1 MYTLIGCYSRILP
14 LLFDPAQGF
23 FDSKVIQIMM
33 MNRLP
38 AMFFLF
44 LITTFMAF
52 AAESDEGHQ
61 GADQD
66 SVIEESED
74 GKATKKSYSR
84 DNFHFT
90 VNAGAGFSAYQWHFT
105 GGLQADFYAN
115 PVLGVGFKTTVDYGF
130 KYQNLNI
137 NLYVL
142 YKIWWFYIGP
152 GVSFIVQGMTMPADD
167 PDYVNAYPYGSVAS
181 LAFTGG
187 MRFPLARIGP
197 GFMTIDFSIDW
208 YQNDIPYTEPT
219 PPFTGNTLNDL
230 LYGSVYAFKFG
241 ARLGY
246 TF

>member
-1 MYTLIGCYSRILP
+1 MSYE
-14 LLFDPAQGF
+14 PAKVF
-23 FDSKVIQIMM
+23 NNSKVTPIMIM
-33 MNRLP
+33 HRLP
-38 AMFFLF
+38 IMFVLF
-44 LITTFMAF
+44 LIITFVAF
-52 AAESDEGHQ
+52 ATESNVDHQ
-61 GADQD
+61 RADQD
-66 SVIEESED
+66 SAVEESKD
-74 GKATKKSYSR
+74 VNAIKTSYNL
-84 DNFHFT
+84 DDFQFT

-152 GVSFIVQGMTMPADD
+152 GVSFFVQGMTIPADD
-167 PDYVNAYPYGSVAS
+167 PEYVSAYPFDSVAS
-181 LAFTGG
+181 LALTGG

-197 GFMTIDFSIDW
+197 GFMTMDLSIDW
-208 YQNDIPYTEPT
+208 YQNDIPLSEPT
-219 PPFTGNTLNDL
+219 PPFNGNTLKELIN
-230 LYGSVYAFKFG
+230 GSTYAFKFA